1 MTLIAY
7 TTTMKERATY
17 VGLTGL
23 TWGAGTVLGPV
34 IGGMLESRQNLVR
47 FDRLT

>member
-7 TTTMKERATY
+7 TTTLQERSIY

-34 IGGMLESRQNLVR
+34 IGGR
-47 FDRLT
+47 FSSDSQRDELCNKI